1 MKDPNSGQTS
11 GYHFFLTISEPL
23 ISELNRTITELA
35 EKMHSSAFVAHCTL
49 IAEIPDAPGLSEEMI
64 LEQAKRLAA
73 TTRPL
78 TLTLDTVEIEDTF
91 FRALTIRP
99 APSVALDALHTQ
111 ARELFSM
118 QDPRPYQPH
127 VSLLYGTFSTEEKRQ
142 VSTTLVLPLGRT
154 FVAESLQVFKTHGS
168 VDQWELKGTFQFQK

>member
-78 TLTLDTVEIEDTF
+78 TLTLDTVEIEDT
-91 FRALTIRP
+91 RP
-99 APSVALDALHTQ
+99 
-111 ARELFSM
+111 
-118 QDPRPYQPH
+118 
-127 VSLLYGTFSTEEKRQ
+127 ST
-142 VSTTLVLPLGRT
+142 VSTTREPALWYVFDRREKTGEHDARLTSWPYIRGG
-154 FVAESLQVFKTHGS
+154 VAPGF
-168 VDQWELKGTFQFQK
+168 